1 MSGDAQVPFA
11 DLQLARR
18 LEMAEAN
25 ANVDFVEGR
34 AKAFP
39 QRGATWIEVAGT
51 YAMFDGRTSPI
62 TQTFG
67 LGISQSVSET
77 DMEKIEQFF
86 FERGATVC
94 HEVSPLADASVL
106 PLLNQRG
113 YQPIEFTSVM
123 YRPISDV
130 SSLTVSTN
138 KKIAVRLI
146 DPNEQDA
153 WAQTAARG
161 WSEFGEL
168 GDFLLDLGKVNSE
181 RKNAIAFFAELDGQ
195 PIATGLMSVFE
206 GVALLAGASTVP
218 EGRKQGAQLALLESR
233 LRYAT
238 EHGCDIAMIGA
249 HPGSAS
255 QRNAERN
262 GFRIAYTRIKWQGAN
277 FISKSSKS

>member
-1 MSGDAQVPFA
+1 MSGHEQIPFA
-11 DLQLARR
+11 DLHLARR

-67 LGISQSVSET
+67 LGMSQSLNET

-86 FERGATVC
+86 YERGATVC
-94 HEVSPLADASVL
+94 HEVCPLADVSVL
-106 PLLNQRG
+106 PLLNQRA

-123 YRPISDV
+123 YRPISND

-138 KKIAVRLI
+138 PKIAVRLI
-146 DPNEQDA
+146 DPDEQDA
-153 WAQTAARG
+153 WAQTAAKG

-181 RKNAIAFFAELDGQ
+181 RKNALAFFAELEGQ
-195 PIATGLMSVFE
+195 PIATGLMSIFE

-233 LRYAT
+233 LRFAA

-262 GFRIAYTRIKWQGAN
+262 NFRIAYTRIKWQGGN
-277 FISKSSKS
+277 FISRS